1 MSLLCVDQRVE
12 KEKVWIFL
20 RWQPTTKLIKRE
32 ILILKCYQVDVKNI
46 NVHFNS
52 EKNMNMFFIV
62 GFSFK
67 QILRIVEYQIEM
79 EMIFSLTR
87 ILSSFRKCCLQF

>member
-1 MSLLCVDQRVE
+1 MSL
-12 KEKVWIFL
+12 
-20 RWQPTTKLIKRE
+20 TS
-32 ILILKCYQVDVKNI
+32 

-52 EKNMNMFFIV
+52 EKNMNMFSIV

-79 EMIFSLTR
+79 EMIF
-87 ILSSFRKCCLQF
+87 F